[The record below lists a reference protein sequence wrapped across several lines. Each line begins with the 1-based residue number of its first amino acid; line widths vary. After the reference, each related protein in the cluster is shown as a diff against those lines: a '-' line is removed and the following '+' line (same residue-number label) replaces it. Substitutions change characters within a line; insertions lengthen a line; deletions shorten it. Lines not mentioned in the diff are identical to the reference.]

1 MLLKVLLRYS
11 ADKPS
16 IVRRFEI
23 ANVSHSNDDIGI
35 LNKTVLQ
42 KIIAGLRTI
51 NDGGRFIVRLEDNNK
66 LELSFNSNL
75 DDGNILC
82 NVPIH
87 LFINGDLKFFAQMLG
102 REGMSSNWCMWCKY
116 HPNNWNGLLSVPA
129 SELWSIGQQHQ
140 FVERIL
146 SGELKEPKDKKGI
159 VDSPLIDFIQPGN
172 YIFPQL
178 HFEIGTVNNVL
189 DGLQAFTEEEVEVL
203 SEPEKEA
210 RNLKIIADV
219 SYTKARGKAEV
230 FNTTG
235 GSVELKLFRIE
246 RVRLNQSLK
255 GRTQTQEDREALLAQ
270 RQEIDD
276 EIESLTQEQKR
287 LKADASAKRKAF
299 MEASKVLKELQ
310 AKKTKLDK
318 PTIATI
324 ENILL
329 KYEISP
335 ARYHG
340 GKLNGVDCRE
350 LMYKSVPIFE
360 EIEQLLLSIDH
371 PQRCSSHTIL
381 QRCKVYSD
389 TLVTL
394 DLISS
399 KIRIK
404 QGQLKDIN
412 LSELRRAIAN
422 LSYLWEQADLSFTPK
437 IHGVLAHAADQ
448 VELFRGIGDML
459 EDDLEHLHQQSKK

>member
-1 MLLKVLLRYS
+1 
-11 ADKPS
+11 
-16 IVRRFEI
+16 
-23 ANVSHSNDDIGI
+23 
-35 LNKTVLQ
+35 
-42 KIIAGLRTI
+42 
-51 NDGGRFIVRLEDNNK
+51 
-66 LELSFNSNL
+66 
-75 DDGNILC
+75 
-82 NVPIH
+82 
-87 LFINGDLKFFAQMLG
+87 
-102 REGMSSNWCMWCKY
+102 MSSNWCMWCKY

-159 VDSPLIDFIQPGN
+159 VDSPLIDFFQPGN

-178 HFEIGTVNNVL
+178 HFKIGTVNNVL
-189 DGLQAFTEEEVEVL
+189 DGLRAFTEEEVEVL

-255 GRTQTQEDREALLAQ
+255 GRNLTQEDREALLAQ

-360 EIEQLLLSIDH
+360 EIEQLLLSIGH
-371 PQRCSSHTIL
+371 PQRCSSHTIR
-381 QRCKVYSD
+381 QQCKVY
-389 TLVTL
+389 
-394 DLISS
+394 
-399 KIRIK
+399 
-404 QGQLKDIN
+404 
-412 LSELRRAIAN
+412 
-422 LSYLWEQADLSFTPK
+422 
-437 IHGVLAHAADQ
+437 
-448 VELFRGIGDML
+448 
-459 EDDLEHLHQQSKK
+459 